1 MQISFIQDEEAVPEK
16 EGTAERILKTI
27 GFKELE
33 PGNDE
38 LRKCGLAATVPL
50 QISYPT
56 QNLAQAVMFSAC
68 ELSKI
73 AYNRNIPE
81 VRQQESFP
89 LVKEKTDRVLQK
101 ACFLE
106 NTIMYSRFKERLNFL
121 STHHIHLIHSVTKKN
136 SGKRKIISYR
146 MQHQNFDIVIHSE
159 K

>member
-1 MQISFIQDEEAVPEK
+1 MQFSFILVEGAVPEK

-38 LRKCGLAATVPL
+38 LRKCSLAATVPL

-73 AYNRNIPE
+73 TCNRNIPE
-81 VRQQESFP
+81 VRQQESFQ

-101 ACFLE
+101 ARFLE
-106 NTIMYSRFKERLNFL
+106 NTIMYPRFKEQLNFL
-121 STHHIHLIHSVTKKN
+121 GTHHIHILQSVTKKN

-146 MQHQNFDIVIHSE
+146 MQHQNFDIVIYSE